1 MNILLADDHALF
13 RDGIASLVRAW
24 GHEIVAMAGS
34 ADETIRLAI
43 ATRPDLILMDV
54 RMPGGGIAAT
64 REIKARLPGVAI
76 VMLTVSEDEEDLF
89 AAIKAGASGYLLKNV
104 SGDELRAMLDAVG
117 RGEAALSPLS
127 AKRILEELSR
137 GGEHPPAGE
146 DRLTAR
152 ERDVLVRLTE
162 GATNKEIGA
171 ALGISENT
179 AKYHL
184 KHILAKLHATSRT
197 EVALRAVRQ
206 GLVPDRPG
214 HEEADPDR

>member
-1 MNILLADDHALF
+1 MRILLADDHALF
-13 RDGIASLVRAW
+13 RDGMASLVRAW

-64 REIKARLPGVAI
+64 RAIKTRLPGVAI
-76 VMLTVSEDEEDLF
+76 VMLTVSEDEDDLF
-89 AAIKAGASGYLLKNV
+89 AAVKAGASGYLLKNV

-117 RGEAALSPLS
+117 RGEAALSSLS

-137 GGEHPPAGE
+137 GGEHPPAGT

-171 ALGISENT
+171 SLGISENT
-179 AKYHL
+179 TKYHL
-184 KHILAKLHATSRT
+184 KHILAKLHAASRT

-206 GLVPDRPG
+206 GLVPDRPDQ
-214 HEEADPDR
+214 ADPDADR

>member
-1 MNILLADDHALF
+1 MKILLADDHALF

-24 GHEIVAMAGS
+24 GHDIVAMAGS
-34 ADETIRLAI
+34 ADETSRLAI

-64 REIKARLPGVAI
+64 REIKTRLPGVAI

-104 SGDELRAMLDAVG
+104 SGDELRVMLDAVG
-117 RGEAALSPLS
+117 RGEAALSSQS
-127 AKRILEELSR
+127 AKRILRELSR
-137 GGEHPPAGE
+137 DGEHPPAGE

-152 ERDVLVRLTE
+152 ERDVLVCLTE
-162 GATNKEIGA
+162 GATNKEIGV

-184 KHILAKLHATSRT
+184 KHILAKLHAASRT

-214 HEEADPDR
+214 RADSDADR